1 MLNTNSNISQQA
13 VSLKNTYQAGR
24 DVKSIEINIAPIDIS
39 SFSFYEEDIKET
51 IVFFHKNINSFKD
64 IPFPDNKAVILEK
77 KNILNNLSKEYFEN
91 IKRDYLPFFGK
102 IRDFLQN
109 PKNHEYVDMY
119 NSTVLELK
127 SIVAAIRPQCIKFD
141 TIFPLLYG
149 RLIDTYNHDKGFMR
163 IRSKV
168 YLFLHFMYY
177 NCDIGIKE
185 ESEL

>member
-1 MLNTNSNISQQA
+1 
-13 VSLKNTYQAGR
+13 
-24 DVKSIEINIAPIDIS
+24 
-39 SFSFYEEDIKET
+39 
-51 IVFFHKNINSFKD
+51 
-64 IPFPDNKAVILEK
+64 
-77 KNILNNLSKEYFEN
+77 
-91 IKRDYLPFFGK
+91 
-102 IRDFLQN
+102 
-109 PKNHEYVDMY
+109 MY